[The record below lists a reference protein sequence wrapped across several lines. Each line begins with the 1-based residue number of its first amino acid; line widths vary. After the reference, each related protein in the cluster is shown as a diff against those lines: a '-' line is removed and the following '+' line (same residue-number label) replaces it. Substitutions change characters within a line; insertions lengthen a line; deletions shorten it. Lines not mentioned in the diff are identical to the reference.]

1 MEARTN
7 NFILNDSRIKT
18 INFISSMLP
27 LDFLLKSQIHKQK
40 MKPSLLVTHA
50 TIPLMKFLKLLH
62 AEKVSTQ
69 SKLSVENV

>member
-1 MEARTN
+1 
-7 NFILNDSRIKT
+7 
-18 INFISSMLP
+18 MLP